1 MHPRPMTPTSGPLPP
16 SVVVRMLGPL
26 LAAVFLVGHEVAPL
40 GFRPLTLTGT
50 LPHGEVGHEVVGSSA
65 VPVPPLP
72 RAGVEGLPDGVAMPR
87 VAGAGREA
95 DDVEA
100 DAAGLLALGDD
111 VVPDVASEDLGR
123 AFDAWLLGL
132 DFRLSP
138 AVPDGVAAWP
148 SRSPPGQDRT
158 GAHARPRQPQR
169 TGERFQHPLRDP
181 TEVPPLKAGV
191 VFDAHTGQ
199 QRGLLP
205 PESGHAP
212 VAAVSGQACLLRR
225 DPGAR
230 GGQELANLV
239 PVVHHHDATSAHS
252 RVRGP
257 VSTWIDRDSLTGVV
271 PCLLAVAQLRGSNRP
286 PFAGSARAFSIRRTE
301 RSLVRA
307 TVMYGAGDVR
317 VENVSDPT
325 LQGTHRSRGARAALA
340 IGRRLVSVTDA
351 KALAFPGPGGNRL
364 GHRRADGP
372 RRRPD
377 GARRQPM
384 GALYRETTP
393 EMLTRATAA
402 IEDRLAIAL
411 KVAARLLPEVE
422 ERRRAAGTKGRFV
435 AGSIPELRQMPSR
448 PNARVPVV
456 APCPVDPWAVL
467 RCPAQPKQAGVMQG
481 Q

>member
-72 RAGVEGLPDGVAMPR
+72 RAGVDGLAGADLDDLTAAGLDQPAALGDVEGLP
-87 VAGAGREA
+87 
-95 DDVEA
+95 
-100 DAAGLLALGDD
+100 
-111 VVPDVASEDLGR
+111 
-123 AFDAWLLGL
+123 
-132 DFRLSP
+132 
-138 AVPDGVAAWP
+138 GVAAWP

-205 PESGHAP
+205 PASGHAP

-239 PVVHHHDATSAHS
+239 PIVHHHDATSVHS
-252 RVRGP
+252 MVRGP

-307 TVMYGAGDVR
+307 TVMYGAV
-317 VENVSDPT
+317 
-325 LQGTHRSRGARAALA
+325 
-340 IGRRLVSVTDA
+340 
-351 KALAFPGPGGNRL
+351 
-364 GHRRADGP
+364 
-372 RRRPD
+372 
-377 GARRQPM
+377 
-384 GALYRETTP
+384 
-393 EMLTRATAA
+393 
-402 IEDRLAIAL
+402 
-411 KVAARLLPEVE
+411 
-422 ERRRAAGTKGRFV
+422 
-435 AGSIPELRQMPSR
+435 
-448 PNARVPVV
+448 
-456 APCPVDPWAVL
+456 
-467 RCPAQPKQAGVMQG
+467 
-481 Q
+481 